1 MLLTPVSTLTQ
12 YDVPKFVLNTL
23 SQSAIKHVSIIARRG
38 PLEAAFTTKELRELM
53 NLPDSSMVP
62 IDPSILMPPS
72 DLTLTRQQS
81 RTLQLLSKGPKNAY
95 GSTRKTWSLDFY
107 RSPIGITV
115 SPDDPSTAQLSLA
128 HTMVD
133 SRTQRAVPT
142 GQTSTLPTSLVV
154 TSLGFHGEPIA
165 SFYDPGLGHLRTLD
179 ARIITNEGHSLKNV
193 YASGWAA
200 TGAKGVLTS
209 TMINAYGAA
218 DTILGDMLPGREH
231 EKPAELIEDIVLNPE
246 PDLDAVP
253 MEVEQGIMEGMI
265 MQYADWKR
273 VDGEEIRRG
282 REAGRERERLNWEEM
297 RIFLK
302 RTSPRQWTNFC
313 RMKLPES
320 LQCAEASWLD
330 TLTIKPSR
338 PILYCFTILDVAHSS
353 IARIFCDCDFD
364 SNFSALL
371 FWYLM
376 DWGRTTPRSCRIII
390 QPLSSSVY
398 VLSSPWILAVL
409 FLPQD
414 FHVGRILWMPYLL
427 LFVTICMEARV
438 TSRVTRGELRVWSE
452 GILHKTETNKSFWHV
467 NIPTFN
473 HPLPS
478 L

>member
-62 IDPSILMPPS
+62 IDPSILTPPS

-128 HTMVD
+128 HTTVD

-154 TSLGFHGEPIA
+154 TSLGFYGEPIA

-218 DTILGDMLPGREH
+218 DTILGDMLPGREP

-253 MEVEQGIMEGMI
+253 VEVEQGIMEGMI

-302 RTSPRQWTNFC
+302 RTSPRQ
-313 RMKLPES
+313 
-320 LQCAEASWLD
+320 
-330 TLTIKPSR
+330 
-338 PILYCFTILDVAHSS
+338 
-353 IARIFCDCDFD
+353 
-364 SNFSALL
+364 
-371 FWYLM
+371 
-376 DWGRTTPRSCRIII
+376 
-390 QPLSSSVY
+390 
-398 VLSSPWILAVL
+398 
-409 FLPQD
+409 
-414 FHVGRILWMPYLL
+414 
-427 LFVTICMEARV
+427 
-438 TSRVTRGELRVWSE
+438 
-452 GILHKTETNKSFWHV
+452 
-467 NIPTFN
+467 
-473 HPLPS
+473 
-478 L
+478 